1 MSADTVDETPEK
13 RSKLPILPILLLIL
27 RLAAAIYI
35 YIRLLAAE
43 NHYPVGSQNCNGFLI
58 FKDGER
64 QYGCAIPKNTG
75 FFSLADRPVRLC
87 KLHAESM
94 YGENDET
101 NPMESVCLKLHL
113 AGNEMYLS
121 LDYAAAFA
129 ALFAGKGSFGG
140 LSGFLCKRASESC
153 DVNAT
158 TRKFPVEQ
166 GETYTV
172 LYNNRE
178 YTLIL
183 CDNGWNELF
192 IKNL

>member
-1 MSADTVDETPEK
+1 MDGFHTPQEGRDSRLRVGKKFK
-13 RSKLPILPILLLIL
+13 RILD
-27 RLAAAIYI
+27 
-35 YIRLLAAE
+35 
-43 NHYPVGSQNCNGFLI
+43 F
-58 FKDGER
+58 
-64 QYGCAIPKNTG
+64 
-75 FFSLADRPVRLC
+75 
-87 KLHAESM
+87 
-94 YGENDET
+94 
-101 NPMESVCLKLHL
+101 
-113 AGNEMYLS
+113 
-121 LDYAAAFA
+121 
-129 ALFAGKGSFGG
+129 
-140 LSGFLCKRASESC
+140 GFLCKRASESC